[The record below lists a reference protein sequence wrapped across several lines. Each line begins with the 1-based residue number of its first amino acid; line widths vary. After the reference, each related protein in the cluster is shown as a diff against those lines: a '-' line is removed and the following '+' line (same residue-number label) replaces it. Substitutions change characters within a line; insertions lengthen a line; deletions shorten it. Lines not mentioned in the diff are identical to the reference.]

1 MKHNGPIIKRIIEP
15 GLEFRHGQI
24 VTDPHDGLS
33 LFGPQDT
40 DLPSHPRNITYA
52 AMGTKQG
59 IEALSNFAEA
69 LSRPSHNGLP
79 YGNRRLWPTFPGF
92 DAAFHCSWSHQPAAS
107 IELDRDVLLER
118 AKHKDPSKRAFD
130 VVNLYLDALKTLSK
144 RDEAFNVF
152 ICIVPDDVWLNCRP
166 ESKVAQGIGENLS
179 SKERRL
185 RVGGQTSLFEEYAL
199 EQYQLSTDFRRQIK
213 ARAMEFRV
221 PIQIVRESTLSLND
235 EKALGS
241 RGLTP
246 LSDRAWNLSTALY
259 YKAGGK
265 PWKLSTARDGVCYVG
280 LAFRKTNKA
289 ATSSSAVCAAQ
300 MFIDS
305 GDGIVFL
312 GESGQWFSPKDRQ
325 FHLTRTASAKLLTG
339 VLDTYKE
346 LDGRPLKE
354 VFLHSRS
361 EISAEEFEGYKSACP
376 NDTKVIGI
384 RVRSDRNGLRLFRE
398 GRRPVLRGTFL
409 KLNERMGFLWAS
421 GFKPELR
428 TYDGWEVPAPLRID
442 IQHGDADIELVAQ
455 DILGLTKLNYN
466 ACKLGAA
473 QPVTVGFS
481 DAVGEILVANPDI
494 KHRQPQFKFY
504 I

>member
-1 MKHNGPIIKRIIEP
+1 MSDAPVIKRIVEP
-15 GLEFRHGQI
+15 GLEFRHEQI
-24 VTDPHDGLS
+24 ITDPHDGLW

-40 DLPSHPRNITYA
+40 DAPSHPRSITYA
-52 AMGTKQG
+52 AIGTKQG
-59 IEALSNFAEA
+59 IDA
-69 LSRPSHNGLP
+69 LSRFSEALAKPCCRRPQS
-79 YGNRRLWPTFPGF
+79 GNRRLWPTFPGF
-92 DAAFHCSWSHQPAAS
+92 DAAFHCTWPRHSAATVE
-107 IELDRDVLLER
+107 IDRDQLLEMAR
-118 AKHKDPSKRAFD
+118 HKDASKRTYD
-130 VVNLYLDALKTLSK
+130 VVNTYLDALRTLAK
-144 RDEAFNVF
+144 RDEAFSVF
-152 ICIVPDDVWLNCRP
+152 ICVVPEEIWLNCRP
-166 ESKVAQGIGENLS
+166 ESRVSQGVGTNITA
-179 SKERRL
+179 KERRL
-185 RVGGQTSLFEEYAL
+185 RAGGQTSLFDEYEP
-199 EQYQLSTDFRRQIK
+199 EQYRLSHDFRRQLK

-221 PIQIVRESTLSLND
+221 PIQIVRESTLSLD
-235 EKALGS
+235 VEGTPRS

-265 PWKLSTARDGVCYVG
+265 PWRLSTAREGVSYVG
-280 LAFRKTNKA
+280 LAFRKTDPA
-289 ATSSSAVCAAQ
+289 ITSATAVCAAQ

-312 GESGQWFSPKDRQ
+312 GEYGPWFSPKDKQ
-325 FHLTRTASAKLLTG
+325 FHLSRDAASTLLSG
-339 VLDTYKE
+339 VLSTYRE

-361 EISAEEFEGYKSACP
+361 EISTEEFEGYRNACP
-376 NDTKVIGI
+376 SDTKVIGI
-384 RVRSDRNGLRLFRE
+384 RVRTERNGLRLFRE

-409 KLNERMGFLWAS
+409 KLNERSGFLWAT

-442 IQHGDADIELVAQ
+442 IQHGEADIEQVAR

-481 DAVGEILVANPDI
+481 DAVGEILVANPDV